1 VIPPRPLLPSRLR
14 SQVESFLVLR
24 RNPLELWGAPAYE
37 LPVAV
42 GTFLGRQ
49 QILLNAPD
57 AIRHVLVT
65 NAGNYRRN
73 EAARRVLAPILG
85 DGLFLAEGD
94 NWRHQRRTIAPAL
107 APRAM
112 PLLARHIAASC
123 AHEEEALARL
133 LHRPVVLL
141 ARLQRLA
148 LSIAG
153 RSMFSLEMG
162 GFGTELRAL
171 LAAYGTQFAQPAL
184 SDLLHGGR
192 IGALLPNLTMRGR
205 AAFRGTWLAF
215 LDRLIAAR
223 HAASEVPDAPRDLFD
238 LLESARDPETGAAF
252 SHAQLRDE
260 VSTMILAGHET
271 TAVALFWSLY
281 LAARD
286 PAWQAEIA
294 SEAKSAHIDSDPAS
308 ALAKL
313 PRARAHVDETLRLYP
328 PAFLLTR
335 EAIGPDEVAGRAV
348 AAGTVVVISP
358 WVLHRHRRLW
368 QNPDGFD
375 PSRFMPGAPPVD
387 RFAYLP
393 FGAGPRICVGAN
405 FALTEAV
412 LVLARLLRRFR
423 IELTGS
429 GAVLPR
435 GIVTT
440 QPDRD
445 VRFVLSARAA

>member
-1 VIPPRPLLPSRLR
+1 
-14 SQVESFLVLR
+14 
-24 RNPLELWGAPAYE
+24 
-37 LPVAV
+37 
-42 GTFLGRQ
+42 
-49 QILLNAPD
+49 
-57 AIRHVLVT
+57 
-65 NAGNYRRN
+65 
-73 EAARRVLAPILG
+73 
-85 DGLFLAEGD
+85 
-94 NWRHQRRTIAPAL
+94 
-107 APRAM
+107 M
-112 PLLARHIAASC
+112 PLLARHIATSC
-123 AHEEEALARL
+123 AEEEAALARL
-133 LHRPVVLL
+133 VHRPIVLL
-141 ARLQRLA
+141 PRLQSLA

-162 GFGTELRAL
+162 GYGAELRSL
-171 LAAYGTQFAQPAL
+171 LTAYGTQFAQPAL
-184 SDLLHGGR
+184 SDLLSGG
-192 IGALLPNLTMRGR
+192 GLAALLPSPAARGR
-205 AAFRGTWLAF
+205 AAFRETWLAF

-223 HAASEVPDAPRDLFD
+223 HAASVPAESPRDLFD
-238 LLESARDPETGAAF
+238 LLEIARDPETGAAF
-252 SHAQLRDE
+252 SHEQLRDE

-286 PAWQAEIA
+286 PAWQADIA
-294 SEAKSAHIDSDPAS
+294 AEAQSADIDGDPAS
-308 ALAKL
+308 ALASL
-313 PRARAHVDETLRLYP
+313 PRARAHVDEALRLYP
-328 PAFLLTR
+328 PAFMLTR
-335 EAIGPDEVAGRAV
+335 EAIGPDEVAGRPI

-368 QNPDGFD
+368 QNPDSFD

-393 FGAGPRICVGAN
+393 FGAGPRICVGAH

-423 IELTGS
+423 VELSGS

-445 VRFVLSARAA
+445 VRFVLSVRRASA